1 MVQFFRSAL
10 ERISRQVVLRKRLP
24 RRVGGAV
31 LYVSPDSALRFWR
44 PGLEIVDPSLL
55 DAACE
60 LISSGDVVW
69 DVGANLG
76 LFAFAA
82 AGIAGQ
88 AGLVVAVEPDPFLVG
103 LLRRSARRRTARQA
117 RVEVVPAAVSDALG
131 LRQLCIARRGRSSNH
146 VEGAGRSQAGG
157 TRERQW
163 VSSVTL
169 DSLLDV
175 FPPPTLLKVDVEGHE
190 LPVLAGGRRL
200 LAAHR
205 PTVLCEVGEEDAGS
219 FASIFNELGYD
230 LFDADVAREFRTPLT
245 KAAWN
250 TLAVPRDRDAR
261 VLA

>member
-1 MVQFFRSAL
+1 MVALFRSVA
-10 ERISRQVVLRKRLP
+10 ERISRRVVLRKRLP

-44 PGLEIVDPSLL
+44 PGLETADPSLL

-60 LISSGDVVW
+60 LIGPGDVVW

-82 AGIAGQ
+82 AGLAGQ

-103 LLRRSARRRTARQA
+103 LLRRSARRRTAGQA

-131 LRQLCIARRGRSSNH
+131 LRQLCIARRGRNSNY

-157 TRERQW
+157 ARERQW
-163 VSSVTL
+163 VPSVTL
-169 DSLLDV
+169 DSLLDM
-175 FPPPTLLKVDVEGHE
+175 FSPPTLLKVDVEGHE
-190 LPVLAGGRRL
+190 LPVLAGGLRL
-200 LAAHR
+200 LAKHR
-205 PTVLCEVGEEDAGS
+205 PKVLCEVGETDAGTFS
-219 FASIFNELGYD
+219 SMFTGLGYD
-230 LFDADVAREFRTPLT
+230 LFDADVARECRTPLK

-250 TLAVPRDRDAR
+250 TLAVPRDREAS